1 MDRSPDLL
9 FFFQSPE
16 NGQRQTIAGIFGV
29 EEAGIE
35 TSMNGFP
42 IRCREHI
49 QPLDKVANQK
59 GCPMVTINPC
69 NISVPLREAF
79 KKSVM

>member
-42 IRCREHI
+42 IHCREHI
-49 QPLDKVANQK
+49 QPLDKVAN
-59 GCPMVTINPC
+59 
-69 NISVPLREAF
+69 
-79 KKSVM
+79 